1 MPKPAQS
8 PGSVIPGMRS
18 IRLKRPHYRRDYYLG
33 YLYLLP
39 ALVMFITFFIYPF
52 IQLIWLSLH
61 EWNGYDAKLFVGTLN
76 YQNLFSDKIFWLAF
90 QHNLSWT
97 LAAVFFPIS
106 IGLFLAILLSRTPMR
121 GKVFFRAIYFF
132 PQVVSSISV
141 AVAWSWIYNPN
152 YGVINQAL
160 DLIRLDQLKRGWLG
174 SSQFALPALFIIW
187 SWIQYGFSMVIFIAA
202 LEGIDE
208 VYFEAA
214 KIDGAN
220 WLQQLRY
227 VLLPFISRPLTT
239 IVLTTTIASFQVFDL
254 VFALTN
260 GGPGRATI
268 VIPLY
273 MLDSA
278 FTFHKIGYGAA
289 IAVVLCLFIFL
300 FSLLLLRVRGTFRE

>member
-1 MPKPAQS
+1 MLQQ
-8 PGSVIPGMRS
+8 
-18 IRLKRPHYRRDYYLG
+18 RLNKKLS

-39 ALVMFITFFIYPF
+39 ALVMFVTFFVYPF

-61 EWNGYDAKLFVGTLN
+61 EWNGYDARVFVGVLN
-76 YQNLFSDKIFWLAF
+76 YKNLLSDKIFWLAF
-90 QHNLSWT
+90 QHNITWT
-97 LAAVFFPIS
+97 LAAVVIPIS
-106 IGLFLAILLSRTPMR
+106 SGLLLAILLSRTPMR
-121 GKVFFRAIYFF
+121 GKVLFRAVYFF

-152 YGVINQAL
+152 YGVINQVL
-160 DLIRLDQLKRGWLG
+160 DLIGLDRFKHGWLG
-174 SSQFALPALFIIW
+174 DSRLALPALFIIW

-220 WLQQLRY
+220 WLQQLQH
-227 VLLPFISRPLTT
+227 VLIPFIGRPLTT
-239 IVLTTTIASFQVFDL
+239 VVLTTAIASFQVFDL
-254 VFALTN
+254 VYSLTN

-278 FTFHKIGYGAA
+278 FTFHKIGYGSA

-300 FSLLLLRVRGTFRE
+300 FSLLLLYVRGTFRE